1 MILTEQMALIRR
13 HQKAAPIDVVKIAGK
28 LGLGVWMAY
37 GWPET
42 LSGMIKP
49 GKQGYDIF
57 TNANHS
63 PQRRRYTIAHEI
75 AHFMFHDFLIGAGI
89 VDNDQYRSK
98 LDWASERIASN
109 YAAEILMPD
118 HLLAK
123 VVKSGMTDI
132 AEMAEVFDVSVNA
145 MSIRLAVPY

>member
-1 MILTEQMALIRR
+1 MILTEQMALVRR
-13 HQKAAPIDVVKIAGK
+13 HQKAAPVDVVKIAGK
-28 LGLGVWMAY
+28 LGLGVWTAH

-49 GKQGYDIF
+49 GKKGYDIF

-75 AHFMFHDFLIGAGI
+75 AHFMFHDFLIGDGI
-89 VDNDQYRSK
+89 VDNHRYRSK
-98 LDWASERIASN
+98 LSWANERIASN

-118 HLLAK
+118 HLLEKALK
-123 VVKSGMTDI
+123 AGDTDI
-132 AEMAEVFDVSVNA
+132 ARLAEVFDVSVNA
-145 MSIRLAVPY
+145 MAIRIGVPY